1 MSVEK
6 RSPENNWH
14 LSDEQL
20 EKLKHHYVKLGK
32 PIPRA
37 AYHASISPTLAGQ
50 ILKHKGLTR
59 SPWDRARHPW
69 SKDVEAAIAEREAK
83 S

>member
-1 MSVEK
+1 MGVEK
-6 RSPENNWH
+6 RCPENNWL

-20 EKLKHHYVKLGK
+20 EQLKYHYVKLGK

-37 AYHASISPTLAGQ
+37 AYRANISATLAGQ
-50 ILKHKGLTR
+50 ILKHEGLTR
-59 SPWDRARHPW
+59 LPWDRARHPW
-69 SKDVEAAIAEREAK
+69 AKDVEAAIAERESK